1 MKLIAK
7 TFHGLENIL
16 AQELENIGAN
26 NIKKVN
32 RAVEF
37 EGDKEIL
44 YKANLNLRTAIRVL
58 HPILKFNAGSVD
70 ELYNNV
76 KKFDWSSIM
85 SLESTFAIDPVVFST
100 IFTHSKFASLKMK
113 DAIVDQFRE
122 KTGKRPSVDINKPN
136 IRLVIHI
143 SQNKVTI
150 SLDSSGDSLHKRGYR
165 TGMYDAPLNEIL
177 AAGMVMLS
185 GWDKKTPL
193 IDPMCG
199 SGTILME
206 AVMYAKNYPP
216 GLNKDYFGFF
226 GWKDFDAEL
235 WEKTKEEAKKNIT
248 NPRLRILGSDIA
260 VKGIDLARES
270 ALKFHF
276 NRDIS
281 LKISSIERLEAEYP
295 KGLII
300 VNPPYGERLM
310 KDKNINDFYRMIGNK
325 FKKTFSGYDA
335 WVITSDKKALKSI
348 DIKPA
353 EKLTLYNGGLQ
364 CGFWKFELFEMPSKK
379 IIKFR

>member
-235 WEKTKEEAKKNIT
+235 WEKTKEEAKK
-248 NPRLRILGSDIA
+248 ILQ
-260 VKGIDLARES
+260 
-270 ALKFHF
+270 
-276 NRDIS
+276 
-281 LKISSIERLEAEYP
+281 
-295 KGLII
+295 
-300 VNPPYGERLM
+300 
-310 KDKNINDFYRMIGNK
+310 IG
-325 FKKTFSGYDA
+325 D
-335 WVITSDKKALKSI
+335 
-348 DIKPA
+348 
-353 EKLTLYNGGLQ
+353 
-364 CGFWKFELFEMPSKK
+364 
-379 IIKFR
+379 